1 VLLHVTLLPVEL
13 PWSPEVVKAVLP
25 EHFLANLKLARAKVT
40 KTILNRG
47 ILIPHPREQYELLEE
62 KLLEALELQDER
74 VTKCGHFRN
83 RDSTGSFSDSDSGF
97 GSSTDG
103 AAGELC
109 TTCDHHIKHAR
120 TAIGSGSRR
129 WSVKVFAA
137 NGLMRSA
144 AWTAAWSDME
154 SVDVEILPWISEDV
168 RRELDQRMEQER
180 ASQKVEQ
187 KENEEARIA
196 RIVGAQVRYAL
207 QEHRL
212 HERNTTGWRSGNFAQ
227 YEDDPLATPWR
238 FPDAQKN
245 GPIPHA
251 DMTPAHV
258 RDDVPPADERPQI
271 PISILLKNYVFLLA
285 QDWRVITTIV
295 SSLLMA
301 LMISY
306 LIIWPRFSGL
316 STIGSVVQHALPTD
330 VAQPVSQERPERVPS
345 PAASWLASETG
356 QWSPSIENPLSFA
369 RRRTH
374 RLKIRQDQSADDR
387 MSSIFGHA
395 LDQHMCTAVMNVNS

>member
-13 PWSPEVVKAVLP
+13 PWSAEVVKAVLP
-25 EHFLANLKLARAKVT
+25 EHTLANLKLAKAKVT
-40 KTILNRG
+40 ETILNRG

-83 RDSTGSFSDSDSGF
+83 RDSRGSVSDSDSGF
-97 GSSTDG
+97 GSSTDS

-109 TTCDHHIKHAR
+109 TTCDHRIKHAR
-120 TAIGSGSRR
+120 TAIGSGSWR

-154 SVDVEILPWISEDV
+154 SVDVEILPWISEDM
-168 RRELDQRMEQER
+168 RRELDERMEQER
-180 ASQKVEQ
+180 ASQKAEQ
-187 KENEEARIA
+187 KEDEEARIA
-196 RIVGAQVRYAL
+196 RIVEEQVCHAL

-212 HERNTTGWRSGNFAQ
+212 RERETTEWRSGNHAQ

-238 FPDAQKN
+238 FPDAQKSW
-245 GPIPHA
+245 PIPHA
-251 DMTPAHV
+251 DMKPVHGHDNATPAS
-258 RDDVPPADERPQI
+258 ERPQI

-295 SSLLMA
+295 PSLLMA

-306 LIIWPRFSGL
+306 LVIGPRFSGL
-316 STIGSVVQHALPTD
+316 STIERVAQHALPTN
-330 VAQPVSQERPERVPS
+330 VAQPVSQEQPERAPS
-345 PAASWLASETG
+345 PAASWLTSESV
-356 QWSPSIENPLSFA
+356 QRSPSIETPLSFA
-369 RRRTH
+369 SRRTH
-374 RLKIRQDQSADDR
+374 RPKVRQDQSADDR
-387 MSSIFGHA
+387 LSNIFGRA
-395 LDQHMCTAVMNVNS
+395 LDQHMCTAVMSVNS